1 MTFARGSFRRVSK
14 NALARL
20 VAQVGARLLSLVLV
34 AMVARY
40 ESAAGLGRYVLVL
53 TVLGFAGALT
63 DLGLNV
69 YLTRE
74 VARESD
80 RWRQSEL
87 LGRVLPLKLG
97 LSAIGLAGLVVVAL
111 FASLARRI
119 KAPFG
124 AGRVAAECRKRPW
137 AQHALTPTA
146 VSAWR

>member
-1 MTFARGSFRRVSK
+1 MIVARRSVLRVSK

-20 VAQVGARLLSLVLV
+20 FAQVGARLLSLVLV

-87 LGRVLPLKLG
+87 LGRVLPLT
-97 LSAIGLAGLVVVAL
+97 SRDTDAIAGLRPE
-111 FASLARRI
+111 LA
-119 KAPFG
+119 
-124 AGRVAAECRKRPW
+124 E
-137 AQHALTPTA
+137 
-146 VSAWR
+146 

>member
-1 MTFARGSFRRVSK
+1 MTVARHSILRVSK

-20 VAQVGARLLSLVLV
+20 LAQVGARLLSLLLV

-53 TVLGFAGALT
+53 TVVGFAAALT

-74 VARESD
+74 VARESE
-80 RWRQSEL
+80 RRYQSEL

-97 LSAIGLAGLVVVAL
+97 LSGFGLAGLAAVAL
-111 FASLARRI
+111 FAPLPEPLVSFI
-119 KAPFG
+119 SSCI
-124 AGRVAAECRKRPW
+124 VA
-137 AQHALTPTA
+137 
-146 VSAWR
+146 